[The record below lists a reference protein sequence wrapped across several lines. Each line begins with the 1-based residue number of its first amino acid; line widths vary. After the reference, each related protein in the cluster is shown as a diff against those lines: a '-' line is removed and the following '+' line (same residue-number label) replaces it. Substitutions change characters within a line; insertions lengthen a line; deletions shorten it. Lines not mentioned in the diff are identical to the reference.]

1 MDSTDFSNL
10 LCSPAP
16 QCERAYDAIK
26 SNCIG
31 MSVCWHRW
39 MDTTN
44 GVDPAP
50 WTGSSQHLWI
60 MLISDVIY
68 TNSWSHFSCC
78 PAPSFLFLCASF
90 PVYPLSPCAGPP
102 SALLLCLLLFAL
114 HMRRMTS
121 TCSHLE
127 ALCAG
132 SRRAAC
138 QSRGQTGH
146 CFSPALALLQR
157 AEADSVVRVV
167 QPTWL
172 CEDARN
178 GL

>member
-1 MDSTDFSNL
+1 
-10 LCSPAP
+10 
-16 QCERAYDAIK
+16 
-26 SNCIG
+26 

-39 MDTTN
+39 IDTTS

-50 WTGSSQHLWI
+50 WTGSSQHLW
-60 MLISDVIY
+60 SDSCSFLMWFILTAGV
-68 TNSWSHFSCC
+68 TFLAALPPRFCSSLLLSHFI
-78 PAPSFLFLCASF
+78 LFLPLLYYFAS
-90 PVYPLSPCAGPP
+90 
-102 SALLLCLLLFAL
+102 LLFPL
-114 HMRRMTS
+114 HVGRMTS
-121 TCSHLE
+121 TCSHLR

-132 SRRAAC
+132 SRRASC

-157 AEADSVVRVV
+157 AEADSIVRVV